1 MLWRSWGTWPDPIID
16 FGRELYLAWRLSA
29 GDVLYRDL
37 AHLNGPLSPYLNAL
51 WFTLFGANLRT
62 LVIANLIIWALLLY
76 LMYRIVSR
84 IADRFSATIACLGAI
99 GIFSFAR
106 FAPGDGSYNFICP
119 YSHGLTHGL
128 VLSVLAIWLL
138 HCFSRNRRPAFSFGA
153 GLAFGLVALTKAEV
167 FLACSLALLPGLV
180 FSVWHCRDRN
190 HSRLLLGTFLIGSLL
205 PPVAACALLS
215 LAMPVHQ
222 ALWNVLGSWRYAFN
236 PEVAELP
243 LYRVGSG
250 LDDVPVSLIFILG
263 ATGFYAVLLIPAAL
277 AAIRL
282 KRFPAIAARPW
293 SAGIS
298 ILVACS
304 LYLLLLRT
312 PWQHAALPWPLFLL
326 VMATMS
332 LLHLVRCRRG
342 SDKSALLTL
351 RTMMFV
357 FALGLLLKM
366 ILNTHV
372 YHYGFA
378 LALPAMML
386 LVAALLCWI
395 PNWLTRAG
403 GCGALFRAVALGM
416 VVAIGIVHLRYIDRR
431 WAEVTDPVASG
442 ANQFLAARHAQEVN
456 WAVAETSKRLG
467 PEDTLVVVPEGA
479 MINFLSARRNPTPY
493 VNFMPPEVILFGEQN
508 MLESLQADPPDF
520 AMVVHKDTSVSY
532 GVRFF
537 GWDYGQRIFA
547 WIESEYCPV
556 SSIGAPPLQDER
568 FGIVLLER
576 CGDE

>member
-1 MLWRSWGTWPDPIID
+1 MSDPTTVSTELETNPRPDTSQTPTTCGSWIGPLIIAVAAAAMLWRSWGTWPDPIID

-29 GDVLYRDL
+29 GDVLYRDV

-62 LVIANLIIWALLLY
+62 LVIANLFIWLLLLC

-99 GIFSFAR
+99 GVFSFAR
-106 FAPGDGSYNFICP
+106 FASGYGNYNFVCP
-119 YSHGLTHGL
+119 YSHGLTHGV
-128 VLSVLAIWLL
+128 VLSILAIWLL
-138 HCFSRNRRPAFSFGA
+138 HCFSRNHRLGFSLGA

-167 FLACSLALLPGLV
+167 FLACSLAILPGV
-180 FSVWHCRDRN
+180 AFSAWHCRDRH

-215 LAMPVHQ
+215 LAMPVHR

-243 LYRVGSG
+243 LYRVASG
-250 LDDVPVSLIFILG
+250 LNDVPSRLMDILRV
-263 ATGFYAVLLIPAAL
+263 TGFYAVLLIPVAL

-282 KRFPAIAARPW
+282 KRFPAIAVRPW
-293 SAGIS
+293 SAVIT
-298 ILVACS
+298 IAVACAF
-304 LYLLLLRT
+304 YPLLLRT
-312 PWQHAALPWPLFLL
+312 PWQHAAKSWPLFLL
-326 VMATMS
+326 VMVTMS
-332 LLHLVRCRRG
+332 LLHLVRCRQG
-342 SDKSALLTL
+342 SDKSAHLTL

-416 VVAIGIVHLRYIDRR
+416 VIAIGTIHVRFIDRR
-431 WAEVTDPVASG
+431 LAEVTDPVASG
-442 ANQFLAARHAQEVN
+442 ANQFLTARHAQEVN
-456 WAVAETSKRLG
+456 WAVAE
-467 PEDTLVVVPEGA
+467 A
-479 MINFLSARRNPTPY
+479 
-493 VNFMPPEVILFGEQN
+493 
-508 MLESLQADPPDF
+508 
-520 AMVVHKDTSVSY
+520 
-532 GVRFF
+532 
-537 GWDYGQRIFA
+537 
-547 WIESEYCPV
+547 
-556 SSIGAPPLQDER
+556 
-568 FGIVLLER
+568 
-576 CGDE
+576 